1 MIESTLKTLINN
13 QNDYLKN
20 LIEKNMDKKV
30 NELQAQQ
37 SES

>member
-13 QNDYLKN
+13 QNDYLKD